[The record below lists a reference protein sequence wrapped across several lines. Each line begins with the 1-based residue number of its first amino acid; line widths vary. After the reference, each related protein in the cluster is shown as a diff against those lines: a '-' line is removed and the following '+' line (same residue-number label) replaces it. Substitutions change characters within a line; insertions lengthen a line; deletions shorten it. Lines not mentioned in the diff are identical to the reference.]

1 MATTLPYLYIVR
13 LNVEDEAKEKIEEL
27 AEVDAEEFVAE
38 QERSCQALDELA
50 EELSSR
56 KPLTRREQMQKDLE
70 ESVAE
75 EDFEKA
81 AQIRDQLK
89 DLEG

>member
-1 MATTLPYLYIVR
+1 MLAFEEEKFDESVAILH
-13 LNVEDEAKEKIEEL
+13 EAKEKIEEL

-38 QERSCQALDELA
+38 QERSRQALDELA

>member
-1 MATTLPYLYIVR
+1 
-13 LNVEDEAKEKIEEL
+13 
-27 AEVDAEEFVAE
+27 VDAEEFDAE
-38 QERSCQALDELA
+38 QERSRQALDELA

-81 AQIRDQLK
+81 AEIRDQLK